1 MKLEQLIQGV
11 RVLERTGGNP
21 EIRGLHYDSR
31 RVKPGDCFVAVRGY
45 KRDGL
50 SFLDQALENGAVA
63 VVTEH
68 APRTGLPPVA
78 WVRVA
83 DDRAALSRMAANL
96 LGSEAGGVRMIGVT
110 GTNGKTTVAGLIA
123 AILSRVAPTGLC
135 GTLGMTLQGAET
147 ASSFHP
153 SRLTT
158 PESVDLFEFA
168 GEVAASGGRFMVM
181 EASSAA
187 IALKRVADIPFSLGV
202 FTTFSGDHLDF
213 HHTMEEYF
221 RAKLSLFQ
229 SLGRDDW
236 AVINLDDP
244 AAARI
249 VPELECRYLTYGFA
263 AGADIISRDF
273 HFSLQGLRAAVQT
286 PLGTMHLESPLVGRV
301 NLLNI
306 MAAVAAATVLQVS
319 MDDIAAAIA
328 ATPPSRGR
336 LEPVYHEDFAVV
348 VDFAHTD
355 QALLQLLTSLRE
367 VTRGRLILVF
377 GAGGD
382 RDVTK
387 RPRMGRI
394 AAENADFLLVTSDN
408 PRSEDPAAIAAAVTA
423 GFPKDFSQFKLELDR
438 RKAIFAALDLA
449 RKGDTVVIAGKG
461 HETTQTIGDKTM
473 DFDDAGVVRDWLGKQ
488 GSKET

>member
-1 MKLEQLIQGV
+1 MRLEQLVQGV
-11 RVLERTGGNP
+11 RVLERMGGNP
-21 EIRGLHYDSR
+21 DIRGLRYDSR
-31 RVKPGDCFVAVRGY
+31 RVKPGDCFVAVRGF

-50 SFLDQALENGAVA
+50 NFLDQALANGAVA

-68 APRTGLPPVA
+68 AFRTGLPPVA

-96 LGSEAGGVRMIGVT
+96 LGSEVGGVRMIGVT

-123 AILSRVAPTGLC
+123 AILSRIAPTGLC
-135 GTLGMTLQGAET
+135 GTLGMTLQSAES
-147 ASSFHP
+147 ASFDHP

-158 PESVDLFEFA
+158 PESVDLFEFGA
-168 GEVAASGGRFMVM
+168 EVAAMNGRYLVM

-187 IALKRVADIPFSLGV
+187 IALKRVADIPFTLGV

-236 AVINLDDP
+236 AVINIDDP

-249 VPELECRYLTYGFA
+249 VPELQCRYLTYGFA
-263 AGADIISRDF
+263 AGADITSRDCRF
-273 HFSLQGLRAAVQT
+273 ALHGLQAVVRT
-286 PLGTMHLESPLVGRV
+286 PLGEAQLKSPLVGRI

-306 MAAVAAATVLQVS
+306 MAAVAAAIVLKVPTEE
-319 MDDIAAAIA
+319 IVAAIA
-328 ATPPSRGR
+328 ATPPARGR
-336 LEPVYHEDFAVV
+336 LEPVYRGDFAVV

-355 QALLQLLTSLRE
+355 RALLQLLLSLRE
-367 VTRGRLILVF
+367 VTPGKVILVF

-387 RPRMGRI
+387 RPRMGQVV
-394 AAENADFLLVTSDN
+394 AENADFLLVTSDN
-408 PRSEDPAAIAAAVTA
+408 PRSEDPDDIIAAITS
-423 GFPKDFSQFKLELDR
+423 GFPVNFARFQIEPDR
-438 RKAIFAALDLA
+438 RKAIFSALDMA

-461 HETTQTIGDKTM
+461 HETTQTIGDKVE
-473 DFDDAGVVRDWLGKQ
+473 DFNDAAVVRDWLALQ
-488 GSKET
+488 GSGEV

>member
-11 RVLERTGGNP
+11 RVLERLGGNP
-21 EIRGLHYDSR
+21 EIRSLRYDSR
-31 RVKPGDCFVAVRGY
+31 RVKPGDCFVAVRGF

-50 SFLDQALENGAVA
+50 DFLDQALANGAVA

-123 AILSRVAPTGLC
+123 AILSRIAPTGLC

-147 ASSFHP
+147 SSSFHP

-158 PESVDLFEFA
+158 PESVDLFEFGA
-168 GEVAASGGRFMVM
+168 EVAAGGGRFMVM

-236 AVINLDDP
+236 AVINIDDR
-244 AAARI
+244 AASRI
-249 VPELECRYLTYGFA
+249 VPELQCRYLTYGFA
-263 AGADIISRDF
+263 AGADITSGDC
-273 HFSLQGLRAAVQT
+273 HFSLHGLRAVVRT
-286 PLGTMHLESPLVGRV
+286 PLGEAQLQSPLVGRI

-306 MAAVAAATVLQVS
+306 MAAVAAATVLKVPMEDIVS
-319 MDDIAAAIA
+319 AMAV
-328 ATPPSRGR
+328 TPPMRGR
-336 LEPVYHEDFAVV
+336 LQPVYCGDFAVV

-355 QALLQLLTSLRE
+355 RALLQLLLSLRE
-367 VTRGRLILVF
+367 VTSGKVILVF

-387 RPRMGRI
+387 RPRMGQV
-394 AAENADFLLVTSDN
+394 AADNADFILVTSDN
-408 PRSEDPAAIAAAVTA
+408 PRSEDPHAIAAAITA
-423 GFPKDFSQFKLELDR
+423 GFPRDFSRFKLEPDR
-438 RKAIFAALDLA
+438 RQAIFFALDMA
-449 RKGDTVVIAGKG
+449 RQGDTVVIAGKG
-461 HETTQTIGDKTM
+461 HETTQTIGSEIVH
-473 DFDDAGVVRDWLGKQ
+473 FNDAEVVRDWLEQQ
-488 GSKET
+488 GSKEA

>member
-1 MKLEQLIQGV
+1 MKLLQMLQGV
-11 RVLERTGGNP
+11 RVLEHVGGNP
-21 EIRGLHYDSR
+21 EIHGLRYDSR
-31 RVKPGDCFVAVRGY
+31 RVTPGDCFVAVHGF

-50 SFLDQALENGAVA
+50 DFLDQALADGAAA

-123 AILSRVAPTGLC
+123 AILSRIAPTGLA
-135 GTLGMTLQGAET
+135 GTLGMTLHGVEVT
-147 ASSFHP
+147 PFPNS

-168 GEVAASGGRFMVM
+168 AQVASRGGRYMVM

-213 HHTMEEYF
+213 HHSMDAYF

-229 SLGRDDW
+229 NLGPEDW
-236 AVINLDDP
+236 AVINIDDP
-244 AAARI
+244 AAGRI
-249 VPELECRYLTYGFA
+249 VPELQCHYLTYGFSP
-263 AGADIISRDF
+263 GADITPRDAR
-273 HFSLQGLRAAVQT
+273 FSLRGMRAVIRT
-286 PLGTMHLESPLVGRV
+286 PLGEAQVESPLLGRV

-306 MAAVAAATVLQVS
+306 MAAMAAALVLKIPLEEVIAAVAAWQ
-319 MDDIAAAIA
+319 
-328 ATPPSRGR
+328 PPRGR
-336 LEPVYHEDFAVV
+336 LEPVHRGEFAVV

-355 QALLQLLTSLRE
+355 RALHQLLSSLRE
-367 VTRGRLILVF
+367 VSNGKLILVF

-382 RDVTK
+382 RDSTK
-387 RPRMGRI
+387 RPRMGQV
-394 AAENADFLLVTSDN
+394 AAEWADFLFVTSDN
-408 PRSEDPAAIAAAVTA
+408 PRSEDPGAIAAAITS
-423 GFPKDFSQFKLELDR
+423 GFPPEFSRFKLELDR
-438 RKAIFAALDLA
+438 RKAINAALNMA
-449 RKGDTVVIAGKG
+449 GKGDTVVITGKG
-461 HETTQTIGDKTM
+461 HETSQIIGDRVL
-473 DFDDAGVVRDWLGKQ
+473 DFNDAGVVREWLSQRGLV
-488 GSKET
+488 EA